1 MKKYLKLF
9 FALLVLLIIL
19 TGCKDKE
26 EAKQDVEEPDTEE
39 EPVVEEEEPKFTFPL
54 TGIETDKESTDRT
67 IAVMINNHPDAR
79 PQSGLHKADIIF
91 EVLAEGG
98 VTRFLALFQS
108 EQPENIGPVRSAR
121 HYYIQLASG
130 YNALYVH
137 HGWSPQAQELILS
150 GFIDTLNGLYYDGT
164 LFQRASFRVAPH
176 NSYITYENILKG
188 ADQNNYEVTSET
200 PKYTFLD
207 EDGDVSGTD
216 HVIATINY
224 STNQFESRF
233 EYDTATEAYNRY
245 SSNGLMV
252 DLETNEKIVLSN
264 VLIIETTHTVLDDAG
279 RLDVDVTSGGRA
291 YLLQKGKYR
300 EVEWKNVDGR
310 ITPYLDGTE
319 LPLVPGKTWI
329 SIVPDLNKVSFQ

>member
-188 ADQNNYEVTSET
+188 AEQNNYEVTSET

-252 DLETNEKIVLSN
+252 DLETNEKIVLNN

>member
-150 GFIDTLNGLYYDGT
+150 GFIDSLNGLYYDGS

-188 ADQNNYEVTSET
+188 AEQNNYEVTSET

-207 EDGDVSGTD
+207 GEGEVSGTD
-216 HVIATINY
+216 HVTATINY

-252 DLETNEKIVLSN
+252 DLETNEKIVLNN